1 MKLTAK
7 GRYAVMAVSDIAA
20 QGGEGPVNLADISAR
35 QNISVTYLEQIF
47 SKLRRADIVQSTRGP
62 GGGYGL
68 TRPASD
74 IALDSIIYAVNEDIR
89 AHGCTPELKQSC
101 TGGNAKC
108 LTHNLWGALE
118 SHIGSFLAGVTVA
131 DVLAD
136 RFVPEAA
143 Q

>member
-1 MKLTAK
+1 
-7 GRYAVMAVSDIAA
+7 MAVSDIAA
-20 QGGEGPVNLADISAR
+20 QGGSGPVNLADISVR

-47 SKLRRADIVQSTRGP
+47 AQLRRAGIVESTRGP
-62 GGGYGL
+62 GGGYALAG
-68 TRPASD
+68 PAET
-74 IALDSIIYAVNEDIR
+74 IALDTIIAAVNEDIR

-101 TGGNAKC
+101 TGQSAKC

-118 SHIGSFLAGVTVA
+118 SHIGSFLAGVSVA

-136 RFVPEAA
+136 RFNPGMEAA